1 MVVGRPAWNDSSAAL
16 VVVEAMEHLTRS
28 IGLVARTLVS
38 GALLWGCSSLYI
50 PNTDVTD
57 TPENRAVVEFCERYR
72 KALEK
77 KDVVALLE
85 LASPKYY
92 DHAGLKQYLTSKF
105 KGAAF
110 ADVTGLRHEIRYRRI
125 SEGEGGL
132 LTVDYTYSA
141 SYRFLK
147 PDGNEKWENAVEE
160 NRLELEPDGESYKI
174 VHGL

>member
-1 MVVGRPAWNDSSAAL
+1 
-16 VVVEAMEHLTRS
+16 MEHLTRS

-92 DHAGLKQYLTSKF
+92 DDAGDVDASNDIDHAGLKQYLTSKF